1 MKIDNNGIS
10 PLTPKHTDP
19 TQRPERKP
27 VNGEVSSVNQN
38 RDKAELSDNARLL
51 SKART
56 ALESVPDVRAEKV
69 AQVSQQVQNGDYTVR
84 PEEIARRMIGR
95 VIPK

>member
-10 PLTPKHTDP
+10 PLSSKPTDP
-19 TQRPERKP
+19 AQRPERKP
-27 VNGEVSSVNQN
+27 VNGEVSSVNQS

-56 ALESVPDVRAEKV
+56 ALENVPDVRADKV
-69 AQVSQQVQNGDYTVR
+69 AQVSQQVQSGDYSIR
-84 PEEIARRMIGR
+84 LDEIARRLIGR